1 MHSKGKATMGNKEV
15 TPKGT
20 ASVIHHTAI
29 QTVTPASLC
38 AGFLLKSKDIIG
50 NPWKSKYY

>member
-38 AGFLLKSKDIIG
+38 AGFLLKSKEILG
-50 NPWKSKYY
+50 NHWKS